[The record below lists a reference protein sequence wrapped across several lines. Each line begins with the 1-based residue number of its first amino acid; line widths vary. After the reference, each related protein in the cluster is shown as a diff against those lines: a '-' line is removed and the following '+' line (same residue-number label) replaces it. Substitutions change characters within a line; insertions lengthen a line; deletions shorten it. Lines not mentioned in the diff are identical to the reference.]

1 MFLEGASMGLLWVI
15 LLGVLG
21 LVLLF
26 ASITLGVSMVISLVL
41 ALVLLPFRIFIAILK
56 SFLRVFW

>member
-1 MFLEGASMGLLWVI
+1 MGLLWVI

-21 LVLLF
+21 LVFLF
-26 ASITLGVSMVISLVL
+26 ASITRGVSMVIGL
-41 ALVLLPFRIFIAILK
+41 ALTLVLLPFRIFIAILK

>member
-1 MFLEGASMGLLWVI
+1 MGLLWVM

-21 LVLLF
+21 LVFLF

-41 ALVLLPFRIFIAILK
+41 ALVLLPFRIFIAIPK

>member
-1 MFLEGASMGLLWVI
+1 MGLLWVI

-26 ASITLGVSMVISLVL
+26 ASITMGVSMVISLVL